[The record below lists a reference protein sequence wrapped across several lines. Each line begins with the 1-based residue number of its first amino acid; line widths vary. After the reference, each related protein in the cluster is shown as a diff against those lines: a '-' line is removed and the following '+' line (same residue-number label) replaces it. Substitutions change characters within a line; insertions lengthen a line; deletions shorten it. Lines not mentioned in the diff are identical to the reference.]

1 MSYPFDGV
9 TYLEKIQSDKDML
22 VKVEDAYYVLRAKKL
37 RDENRQDIEL
47 SLEEQFSLLA
57 EAFCLSDECGTFL
70 NDDYIHFMRDVLDC
84 LLKREYSPWADK
96 EGGNESEV

>member
-1 MSYPFDGV
+1 MGYAFDGV

-22 VKVEDAYYVLRAKKL
+22 AKVEDAYYVLRAKKL

-57 EAFCLSDECGTFL
+57 EAFCLSDEYGTFL

-84 LLKREYSPWADK
+84 LLKREYSPWAD
-96 EGGNESEV
+96 EGENEA